1 MIFMKLCTRIEK
13 IWSLIHPLLGGSW
26 TRSPLHLFAFT
37 LNSCGWNSILATLLW
52 SILKNQA
59 VPNVSIWEWE
69 KKKKKKRSWL
79 SQNLLP
85 NIYAYIVER
94 IMNIVLFLYLKAERI
109 MNMIMIWFGL
119 QKVSSW
125 HGRVWQCHYRTKN
138 EDMNTFENHKGSCI
152 EPTKVS
158 IRGLFADAVLVFK
171 SQNLRWLILLHREDY
186 LGKGRPGPWPLYIYI
201 YIYVIMTRWYSVFW
215 MYASFYSHE
224 DGSHMHPKHFVFSCL
239 THMKSLHFNQFQ

>member
-69 KKKKKKRSWL
+69 KKKKKRSWL

-94 IMNIVLFLYLKAERI
+94 IMNIVLFLFLKAERI

-171 SQNLRWLILLHREDY
+171 SHNWRWLILLHREDY
-186 LGKGRPGPWPLYIYI
+186 LGKGRPGPMAT
-201 YIYVIMTRWYSVFW
+201 IYVIMTRWYSVFW
-215 MYASFYSHE
+215 MYASFHSHE
-224 DGSHMHPKHFVFSCL
+224 GGSHMHPKHLVFSHL
-239 THMKSLHFNQFQ
+239 THKKSLHFNQFQ